1 MSKFAPIT
9 ANLLVRKGEAAPSL
23 TSKRI
28 FDWTREPVAPSLREE
43 PDEWPDVSAV
53 EPPPYPEH
61 ACCQEYVDVSDGRK
75 ARRLVLSLTPAE
87 FERLG
92 IAAAKK
98 GLTRHELVQ
107 ATMRSYL
114 QQLARELHGTCAC
127 LSRGDDASCRAFT
140 CSGQSGM

>member
-1 MSKFAPIT
+1 VSKFAPIT

-23 TSKRI
+23 ASKRI
-28 FDWTREPVAPSLREE
+28 FDWTREPVAPSVQEE
-43 PDEWPDVSAV
+43 PEEWPDEPVV

-61 ACCQEYVDVSDGRK
+61 TCSAETVDVPDGRRS
-75 ARRLVLSLTPAE
+75 RRLVLSLTVAE

-98 GLTRHELVQ
+98 GMTRHELVQ
-107 ATMRSYL
+107 DTMQIYL

-127 LSRGDDASCRAFT
+127 LSRGDDASCRALP